1 MATNVKVE
9 LRRNETSE
17 RLIRRFSKKCKK
29 DRVLEIYRE
38 KTDYYIKPSVK
49 LKIKHKKALRE
60 QRKLEKKNQN
70 KNRNKLFR

>member
-29 DRVLEIYRE
+29 DRVIEIYRD
-38 KTDYYIKPSVK
+38 KTGYFIKPSVRRK
-49 LKIKHKKALRE
+49 MKRQKAIRE
-60 QRKLEKKNQN
+60 QQKLERK
-70 KNRNKLFR
+70 RDAKLFR